1 VDESIAQYIVRL
13 VAGTRRDARLR
24 AGISPR
30 GSLMLYRLAQAKAWR
45 EERDFVL
52 PEDVRALAI
61 PVLSHRL
68 VLDTKARYGGARN
81 ETIIEELLE
90 STPLPR

>member
-1 VDESIAQYIVRL
+1 L
-13 VAGTRRDARLR
+13 VSATRNDARLR

-30 GSLMLYRLAQAKAWR
+30 GSLTLYRLAQAKAWR

-52 PEDVRALAI
+52 PEDVRELAV

-81 ETIIEELLE
+81 ETIVEELLE
-90 STPLPR
+90 GTPVPR